1 MPKNSLL
8 HRNLV
13 RLSAI
18 SGYALQRR
26 LADFLGELPTLL
38 SFVLCFLIMHSLDA
52 TFNANINAADKGSSD
67 RCLPDAAI
75 PYGPKN
81 LLDVAIPYGPKN
93 CSSRRG
99 FLCAR
104 SSRVSVERHLLQ
116 LPISTQQHVC
126 AMQSCRC
133 EDVASNSRLSKSLAP
148 LDFVHCTG
156 IGRFRRVGH
165 PSIMNSKQR
174 NHLLLFSRYN
184 PCFSPLIPGFCR
196 EILKEILHLT
206 ILFLILLLIES
217 SNLHLTC

>member
-1 MPKNSLL
+1 MLRTKGVVIVAFQML
-8 HRNLV
+8 RFRMV
-13 RLSAI
+13 QKI
-18 SGYALQRR
+18 
-26 LADFLGELPTLL
+26 
-38 SFVLCFLIMHSLDA
+38 
-52 TFNANINAADKGSSD
+52 AAVVEGF
-67 RCLPDAAI
+67 CEH
-75 PYGPKN
+75 G
-81 LLDVAIPYGPKN
+81 
-93 CSSRRG
+93 RRG

-104 SSRVSVERHLLQ
+104 SSSVSVEHHLLQ

-133 EDVASNSRLSKSLAP
+133 EDVPSNSRLGKSLAP

-165 PSIMNSKQR
+165 PSIMNNKQR